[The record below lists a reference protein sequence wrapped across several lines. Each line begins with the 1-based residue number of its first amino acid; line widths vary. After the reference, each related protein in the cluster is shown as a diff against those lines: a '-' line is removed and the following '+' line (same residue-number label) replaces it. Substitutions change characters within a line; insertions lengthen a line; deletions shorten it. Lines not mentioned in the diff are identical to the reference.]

1 MKMKKIKFVVNLL
14 LISLLTTSI
23 FAGGGS
29 RNGTAGAAQLLIPV
43 GARGVAMSGSS
54 LVGSSGV
61 EAIYWNPA
69 NLARGEQATNVMF
82 SHMNYIADIGVE
94 YGAVSTNLEGFGALG
109 FSIKSLNIGSIPVTT
124 VQAPD
129 GTGQTFTPQF
139 MTLGL
144 TYSRLLSDRIAVGI
158 TANLVS
164 EKIELV
170 STTGLAFNVGISYKN
185 LGNVDGL
192 SFAVVLKNLGPQ
204 MQYDGSG
211 LLIRA
216 DAASLQR
223 PTQLYKIEAAGYE
236 LPSTLE
242 LGLGY
247 TYNINSSN
255 ALMVNGVFQN
265 SNFYGDEYKL
275 GMEYAFDNLLF
286 VRGGYMFLPE
296 LEKDDNIYG
305 LTAGVGI
312 NYDLGGVNMKFDY
325 AYRQTK
331 FFDANHVFTVT
342 LGF

>member
-1 MKMKKIKFVVNLL
+1 MKKIKFVVNLL
-14 LISLLTTSI
+14 LISLLTTTI

-94 YGAVSTNLEGFGALG
+94 YGAVSTNLEGFGAIG

-158 TANLVS
+158 TANLIS

-204 MQYDGSG
+204 MKYDGSG

-223 PTQLYKIEAAGYE
+223 PTQLYKIEAASYE

-275 GMEYAFDNLLF
+275 GMEYTFDNLLF

-325 AYRQTK
+325 GYRQTK
-331 FFDANHVFTVT
+331 VFDANHVFTVT